1 MSTVSAVLFATLLA
15 SPAPSTTPQPT
26 GKAFENPRAAADAL
40 IQAAAAND
48 IAALSEIFGPEG
60 GKIVVSADEVKDK
73 NDRERFVE
81 LAREKTDVAVDPK
94 NPHRATLKVGAD
106 AWPFPVAL
114 VEKNRKWQFA
124 TKEGLREVLL
134 RRIGQDEIDA
144 MEVCRGYVDA
154 QLEYASEVR
163 DDSGVH
169 HYATRILSTPGKRD
183 GLAWMDAD
191 GKPAGPIAEAVARAI
206 EEGYSK
212 RTDPYHGYFFKILT
226 SQGPSAPKGRLDY
239 VIQGQMIGG
248 FALVAWPA
256 DYRATGVKTFLISH
270 DDVLYEKDLGPD
282 TAKIAGEMTAYD
294 PDKTWR
300 AVPNDE
306 EEEPPAPESA
316 PEAAP
321 AAQGKPGSR

>member
-1 MSTVSAVLFATLLA
+1 MNSLAAVLFAISLA
-15 SPAPSTTPQPT
+15 SPASPTPSTPPSA
-26 GKAFENPRAAADAL
+26 GKTFASPKAAADAL
-40 IQAAAAND
+40 LSAAEAND
-48 IAALSEIFGPEG
+48 VAALVEIFGPEG
-60 GKIVVSADEVKDK
+60 RAIVSSADKVKDE
-73 NDRERFVE
+73 NDRARFVA
-81 LAREKTDVAVDPK
+81 LAREKTDVAIDKK
-94 NPHRATLKVGAD
+94 NPQRATLQFGAD

-114 VEKNRKWQFA
+114 VQQNGKWRFA

-144 MEVCRGYVDA
+144 MEVCRGYVEA
-154 QLEYASEVR
+154 QMEYASEVR
-163 DDSGVH
+163 DDAGIP

-191 GKPAGPIAEAVARAI
+191 GKPAGPIGEEVARAI

-212 RTDPYHGYFFKILT
+212 RTEPYHGYYFKILT
-226 SQGPSAPKGRLDY
+226 AQGPAAPHGELDY

-256 DYRATGVKTFLISH
+256 EYRATGVKTFIISH

-282 TAKIAGEMTAYD
+282 TAKVASEMTAYD

-300 AVPNDE
+300 AVP
-306 EEEPPAPESA
+306 
-316 PEAAP
+316 EADD
-321 AAQGKPGSR
+321 